1 MPLFVRVPECS
12 VKSDIYLNLRSFGLV
27 INDLLFVRKQR
38 FEWKDELR
46 AFNNG
51 KRLISKK

>member
-1 MPLFVRVPECS
+1 MPEGS

-27 INDLLFVRKQR
+27 IDDLVFVRKQC
-38 FEWKDELR
+38 FEWKDKLR

-51 KRLISKK
+51 KPLISKR

>member
-1 MPLFVRVPECS
+1 MPECS

-27 INDLLFVRKQR
+27 IDDLVFVRKQR
-38 FEWKDELR
+38 FEWKDKLR

-51 KRLISKK
+51 KPLISKR